1 MFLETWLRERLTLIF
16 NTNRVRLG
24 PKHGLQEFPHL
35 QPLIYKLQCPNFKK
49 QPQKT
54 QKPGHLKHNTTVT
67 WLPNDQW
74 SLTAGRW
81 PWVKI
86 ELESRQTLN
95 RHCWTGVD
103 AWIKSQAQWPKA
115 ILIIAS
121 CTFRKPKTKFILASA
136 TFWEATWMASSWKE
150 RGGVGGN
157 SSKGSCVTD
166 EGLFNLR
173 QRSLLRSWGWNQL
186 LLSFEDALLGH
197 IPQVVH
203 IMTWFMLTFLIYDF
217 HAGA

>member
-1 MFLETWLRERLTLIF
+1 MGFKNF
-16 NTNRVRLG
+16 
-24 PKHGLQEFPHL
+24 
-35 QPLIYKLQCPNFKK
+35 LIYNPWYINCHVPTSKNNHK
-49 QPQKT
+49 KT

-67 WLPNDQW
+67 WLPNDQQW

-115 ILIIAS
+115 IFILAS
-121 CTFRKPKTKFILASA
+121 CTFRKPKTKFILAGA
-136 TFWEATWMASSWKE
+136 TFWEATWMANSWKE
-150 RGGVGGN
+150 RGGWGGN
-157 SSKGSCVTD
+157 SSEGSCVTD

-173 QRSLLRSWGWNQL
+173 QRSLLRSRGWN
-186 LLSFEDALLGH
+186 
-197 IPQVVH
+197 
-203 IMTWFMLTFLIYDF
+203 
-217 HAGA
+217 